1 MYLMIHFEDLIVK
14 VLFLTQPPQ
23 LGPPIGFESQEPKPL
38 SIGGGQPFLQLA
50 VSESPVVQTSHHHT
64 VMILF

>member
-1 MYLMIHFEDLIVK
+1 MINFEDLEMQ

-38 SIGGGQPFLQLA
+38 SIGAGQPFLQLA
-50 VSESPVVQTSHHHT
+50 VSEPPAVHNHHT
-64 VMILF
+64 VIILF

>member
-1 MYLMIHFEDLIVK
+1 MQ

-38 SIGGGQPFLQLA
+38 SIGAGQPFLQLA
-50 VSESPVVQTSHHHT
+50 VSEPPAVHNHHT
-64 VMILF
+64 VIILF